1 MHYDEHYS
9 TKFNAKKKC
18 ISDFAEL
25 MFVDF
30 DLTISFHNAESIGKL
45 PLQNYHH

>member
-25 MFVDF
+25 MFVNF
-30 DLTISFHNAESIGKL
+30 DLTISFSCMVMYDN
-45 PLQNYHH
+45 Q

>member
-18 ISDFAEL
+18 ISEF
-25 MFVDF
+25 
-30 DLTISFHNAESIGKL
+30 AESIFVDSDFDISSEL
-45 PLQNYHH
+45 NQ